1 MVAIKRWFWELGKL
15 PNWAARE
22 VYFVSVPWFSA
33 VRAELSAISL
43 SITGAACCRSFLI
56 FDKYGK
62 HYFINF
68 EKVNTKKRHLLT
80 GAAHVNSAKTA
91 CFREF
96 GYDFDA

>member
-1 MVAIKRWFWELGKL
+1 MGKL

-43 SITGAACCRSFLI
+43 SFSGTACYRISLI
-56 FDKYGK
+56 FEKYGK
-62 HYFINF
+62 FYFINF
-68 EKVNTKKRHLLT
+68 EKVDTKERHLLT

-91 CFREF
+91 CFCEF
-96 GYDFDA
+96 DYDFDA